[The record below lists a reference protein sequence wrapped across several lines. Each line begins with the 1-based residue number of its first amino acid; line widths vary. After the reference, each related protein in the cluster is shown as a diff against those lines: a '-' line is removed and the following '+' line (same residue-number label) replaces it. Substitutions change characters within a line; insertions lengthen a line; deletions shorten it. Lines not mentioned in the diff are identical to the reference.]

1 MLQQLKQKDI
11 DAIEQALR
19 QLPIK
24 KTWKINV
31 AGKKLK
37 VVRSAV
43 NEYAVYNNGHYITTD
58 ESWQQAFKLVKVLLN
73 EQ

>member
-11 DAIEQALR
+11 DTIQQALQ

-31 AGKKLK
+31 SDKKVK
-37 VVRSAV
+37 VVRSAA
-43 NEYAVYNNGHYITTD
+43 NEYAVYNDGHYITAD
-58 ESWQQAFKLVKVLLN
+58 ENWQQAFELVKALLN
-73 EQ
+73 GA